1 MRLKRANEGLTED
14 ITREL
19 TAKAHLQEDKL
30 KLENEVLNLKIFN
43 QKIHLEKQTLQKEH
57 QTLKDKYTA
66 LRLAAEENALID
78 ETELETHR
86 QYFQTIM
93 NNTKEVQAK
102 VQAQKSQTAFIA
114 N

>member
-1 MRLKRANEGLTED
+1 MKRANEGLTED
-14 ITREL
+14 ISREGA
-19 TAKAHLQEDKL
+19 AKSQLQQDKL

-43 QKIHLEKQTLQKEH
+43 QKIQLEKQTIQKEF
-57 QTLKDKYTA
+57 QTLQDKYTA
-66 LRLAAEENALID
+66 LRLAAEENALVD

-102 VQAQKSQTAFIA
+102 V
-114 N
+114 

>member
-1 MRLKRANEGLTED
+1 ML
-14 ITREL
+14 
-19 TAKAHLQEDKL
+19 
-30 KLENEVLNLKIFN
+30 
-43 QKIHLEKQTLQKEH
+43 
-57 QTLKDKYTA
+57 
-66 LRLAAEENALID
+66 D

-102 VQAQKSQTAFIA
+102 VQAQKSQTALIA